1 MEHKTKHRLLIPPV
15 LLRLDHLLETVV
27 FPVTGITLFFLGSH
41 ITAVVGYLVGGAMVL
56 FGALMMGHA
65 LYRKEYRSRET
76 HNTAVALCLL
86 ICGAVVL
93 VRRDDCLSMLGTIW
107 GILGIYFGVEDLT
120 ELFYRISHRERFLF
134 LAIETAADLVL
145 SVLLLL
151 HPADHFATHMHLLG
165 IQLIVTSL
173 RSEHF
178 RRIPSA

>member
-1 MEHKTKHRLLIPPV
+1 MEHKTRHRLLIPPF

-27 FPVTGITLFFLGSH
+27 FPVTGVTLFFLAPH
-41 ITAVVGYLVGGAMVL
+41 ITAVVGYLVGGVMVL

-65 LYRKEYRSRET
+65 LYRKEYRCRET
-76 HNTAVALCLL
+76 HNTAVALSLL

-93 VRRDDCLSMLGTIW
+93 IKRDDCLSMLGTIW
-107 GILGIYFGVEDLT
+107 GIWGIYFGMEDLT
-120 ELFYRISHRERFLF
+120 ELFYRISHRERFLV
-134 LAIETAADLVL
+134 LAIETVIGLVL

-151 HPADHFATHMHLLG
+151 HPVSHFETHVRLLG
-165 IQLIVTSL
+165 IELIVASL